1 MEVLTLF
8 SMDRNVALGLCLGTP
23 VTIILCI
30 CGLCFIGY
38 KIEKRNTPRVVP
50 VVPVIFV
57 EQRKEPE
64 EDPIPPV
71 EA

>member
-23 VTIILCI
+23 VAIILCI

-50 VVPVIFV
+50 VATVTSG
-57 EQRKEPE
+57 EKRKEPE
-64 EDPIPPV
+64 EDPIEPV
-71 EA
+71 EG